1 MGWAVAM
8 ETPSQVRCGAH
19 CVCLAL
25 PGTPVLVL
33 AALAVQKEVPNTAIH
48 RQELVQ
54 ILCEEGQMDK
64 AMDVLSDFES
74 LLADNLDLSLLRAS
88 GFAFALRLPLYLRLA
103 VLFHWLRSGI
113 SSFLSSYE
121 HFIICTSKEKDR
133 EREKEKE
140 KEKDKERERE
150 VEMEAALYTNCLLL
164 GLDAS
169 VLGQGGMPR
178 SGLFR
183 HSNPRMG
190 ENLLHFLLSALR
202 GPAQS
207 AKDFAGVWPIFDAGQ
222 SRDFRKIVQ
231 NLINELEAQGALPR
245 SNSRV
250 SSLATCCGQ
259 RFVELLWQLSA
270 HALREVHKRSF
281 PADVITNPL
290 PASLTEIVAQSSNA
304 SALLTVTKARIAIE
318 RRRFLDGAAAAVRRQ
333 ALWSS
338 LAHDMTAEYRA
349 LCAEEAY
356 LHQELEKLQEP
367 RYQREGVIREGQ
379 NGAEGSFEAQKS
391 LSVSKASQLWE
402 SLLGHTAQH
411 EKLASGPIEDLIAHR
426 EHRYRV
432 SGPALRAAMDR
443 SSSVSSNELPSFAPE
458 EEGAPHGTLKSNQ
471 TIFSYSSLN
480 HARLDMAVNALD
492 LNEESRSRIEERS
505 AKGSSPIDVAEILRR
520 WTHSLQRLHKQAL
533 RLARSND
540 GAGPDL
546 IKETSDEGDNGHA
559 QALRATLAEHK
570 QHLANIQALIVQ
582 LKSSMPVIEASIT
595 SLREQVSRATPL
607 MIPSVTSSPLAERL
621 VLEREGYH
629 AQRSE
634 VLSKAGTS
642 NVELVPQSASLKLP
656 QIFSLSAATMGRSS
670 QLPKAR
676 VFAHTARSL
685 EAPAPDNGAEE
696 ASIIKVDLEGRKEDN
711 LASLRQSVHD
721 AALSVSRNSVDTSK
735 PEKPEPGAE
744 HFFTPIVTSKAE
756 DEKTE
761 PLRSSPEYHRFEENS
776 LIENLTN
783 GNEDHHHMDGLSGQ
797 QARVS
802 KPASKCLSYNGLP
815 KRGSSLLPVER
826 QHTETPR
833 ESKGSRPFS
842 PPLLTELSSFSDPY
856 DDLLGAEDFELSD
869 VALEGVWFNPGM

>member
-1 MGWAVAM
+1 M
-8 ETPSQVRCGAH
+8 ESVY
-19 CVCLAL
+19 
-25 PGTPVLVL
+25 
-33 AALAVQKEVPNTAIH
+33 AA
-48 RQELVQ
+48 
-54 ILCEEGQMDK
+54 
-64 AMDVLSDFES
+64 
-74 LLADNLDLSLLRAS
+74 
-88 GFAFALRLPLYLRLA
+88 
-103 VLFHWLRSGI
+103 
-113 SSFLSSYE
+113 
-121 HFIICTSKEKDR
+121 SKEKDR

-281 PADVITNPL
+281 PADVLSNPL
-290 PASLTEIVAQSSNA
+290 PSSLTEIVAQSNNA

-367 RYQREGVIREGQ
+367 RHQREGVIREGL
-379 NGAEGSFEAQKS
+379 NITEGSFEAQKS

-402 SLLGHTAQH
+402 SLISHTAQH

-443 SSSVSSNELPSFAPE
+443 SSIVSSNELPSFTSE
-458 EEGAPHGTLKSNQ
+458 DEGPPNATVQNDQAIL
-471 TIFSYSSLN
+471 SYSNLN
-480 HARLDMAVNALD
+480 HARLDIAVNALE
-492 LNEESRSRIEERS
+492 LNEESRARIDERN

-533 RLARSND
+533 RLFLPRLRLFGSMVASAPILGTTQDAPRPGTWTYELTEQDEMEMQTAIEHFSGRTKFVRRGIAARMVELDAAIPDDWQQVLTGHRDMPLHVGWWASFD
-540 GAGPDL
+540 RQAG
-546 IKETSDEGDNGHA
+546 H
-559 QALRATLAEHK
+559 
-570 QHLANIQALIVQ
+570 
-582 LKSSMPVIEASIT
+582 
-595 SLREQVSRATPL
+595 SLRDMV
-607 MIPSVTSSPLAERL
+607 
-621 VLEREGYH
+621 
-629 AQRSE
+629 RSFME
-634 VLSKAGTS
+634 
-642 NVELVPQSASLKLP
+642 
-656 QIFSLSAATMGRSS
+656 
-670 QLPKAR
+670 
-676 VFAHTARSL
+676 
-685 EAPAPDNGAEE
+685 
-696 ASIIKVDLEGRKEDN
+696 
-711 LASLRQSVHD
+711 
-721 AALSVSRNSVDTSK
+721 
-735 PEKPEPGAE
+735 
-744 HFFTPIVTSKAE
+744 
-756 DEKTE
+756 
-761 PLRSSPEYHRFEENS
+761 
-776 LIENLTN
+776 
-783 GNEDHHHMDGLSGQ
+783 
-797 QARVS
+797 
-802 KPASKCLSYNGLP
+802 
-815 KRGSSLLPVER
+815 
-826 QHTETPR
+826 
-833 ESKGSRPFS
+833 
-842 PPLLTELSSFSDPY
+842 
-856 DDLLGAEDFELSD
+856 
-869 VALEGVWFNPGM
+869 

>member
-1 MGWAVAM
+1 MDSVY
-8 ETPSQVRCGAH
+8 
-19 CVCLAL
+19 
-25 PGTPVLVL
+25 
-33 AALAVQKEVPNTAIH
+33 AAA
-48 RQELVQ
+48 
-54 ILCEEGQMDK
+54 
-64 AMDVLSDFES
+64 
-74 LLADNLDLSLLRAS
+74 
-88 GFAFALRLPLYLRLA
+88 
-103 VLFHWLRSGI
+103 
-113 SSFLSSYE
+113 
-121 HFIICTSKEKDR
+121 SKEKDR
-133 EREKEKE
+133 EREKEKD

-169 VLGQGGMPR
+169 VLGQGGIPR

-207 AKDFAGVWPIFDAGQ
+207 MKDFAGVWPIFDAGQ

-281 PADVITNPL
+281 PADVLSNPL
-290 PASLTEIVAQSSNA
+290 PASLTEIVAQNNHA

-318 RRRFLDGAAAAVRRQ
+318 RRRFLDGSTAAVRRQ

-367 RYQREGVIREGQ
+367 RYQREGLIREGQ
-379 NGAEGSFEAQKS
+379 NGSESSLEAQKS

-402 SLLGHTAQH
+402 SLISHTAQH

-443 SSSVSSNELPSFAPE
+443 SSNVSSNELLSLTEAEEAPAKVKCDQTNSSE
-458 EEGAPHGTLKSNQ
+458 YGSNG
-471 TIFSYSSLN
+471 LN
-480 HARLDMAVNALD
+480 HARLDMAVNALEV
-492 LNEESRSRIEERS
+492 NEESRARSDERV
-505 AKGSSPIDVAEILRR
+505 AKGSSSLDVAEILRR
-520 WTHSLQRLHKQAL
+520 WTHSLQRLHKQAV

-546 IKETSDEGDNGHA
+546 IKETSDDGDNGHA

-570 QHLANIQALIVQ
+570 QHLANIQALIAQ
-582 LKSSMPVIEASIT
+582 LKDSMPGMEASIA
-595 SLREQVSRATPL
+595 SLREQVSRTTPL
-607 MIPSVTSSPLAERL
+607 MVPPSSSSPISDRLVTSK
-621 VLEREGYH
+621 EGYNGQG
-629 AQRSE
+629 AE
-634 VLSKAGTS
+634 VLAKSGAS
-642 NVELVPQSASLKLP
+642 HLELIPPSPALKLP
-656 QIFSLSAATMGRSS
+656 HIFTAAMGRSS

-676 VFAHTARSL
+676 APVHRVRSL
-685 EAPAPDNGAEE
+685 EVSGADNLAEQ
-696 ASIIKVDLEGRKEDN
+696 ASAQNTVKTDLEGSKEDN
-711 LASLRQSVHD
+711 FALLRQSVHN
-721 AALSVSRNSVDTSK
+721 AALSTSRSSMEEVK
-735 PEKPEPGAE
+735 PEKSERGVE
-744 HFFTPIVTSKAE
+744 HFFTPIVSGSGLSKDDVAKKE
-756 DEKTE
+756 SFRT
-761 PLRSSPEYHRFEENS
+761 SPEYHRYSEKSPVEKLRDCEEQY
-776 LIENLTN
+776 
-783 GNEDHHHMDGLSGQ
+783 HHHVEDMSGSQ
-797 QARVS
+797 IRAS
-802 KPASKCLSYNGLP
+802 KPASKCLSYNGFS
-815 KRGSSLLPVER
+815 KRGNPLSDPEM
-826 QHTETPR
+826 QYTEAGC
-833 ESKGSRPFS
+833 ESNGAEFTRPFS
-842 PPLLTELSSFSDPY
+842 PPLLTELSSFSDTF

>member
-1 MGWAVAM
+1 MDSVY
-8 ETPSQVRCGAH
+8 
-19 CVCLAL
+19 
-25 PGTPVLVL
+25 
-33 AALAVQKEVPNTAIH
+33 AA
-48 RQELVQ
+48 
-54 ILCEEGQMDK
+54 
-64 AMDVLSDFES
+64 
-74 LLADNLDLSLLRAS
+74 
-88 GFAFALRLPLYLRLA
+88 
-103 VLFHWLRSGI
+103 
-113 SSFLSSYE
+113 
-121 HFIICTSKEKDR
+121 SKEKDR
-133 EREKEKE
+133 EREKEKD

-281 PADVITNPL
+281 PADVLANPL
-290 PASLTEIVAQSSNA
+290 PASLTEIVAQSNHA

-318 RRRFLDGAAAAVRRQ
+318 RRRFLDGATAAVRRQ

-367 RYQREGVIREGQ
+367 RHQREVLIREGQ
-379 NGAEGSFEAQKS
+379 NSSESALEANKS
-391 LSVSKASQLWE
+391 LSVSRASHLWE
-402 SLLGHTAQH
+402 SLINHTAQH

-443 SSSVSSNELPSFAPE
+443 SSSVSSNELLSFTAAEEAPANFKCDQMNLSE
-458 EEGAPHGTLKSNQ
+458 YGSNG
-471 TIFSYSSLN
+471 LN
-480 HARLDMAVNALD
+480 HARLDMAVNALEI
-492 LNEESRSRIEERS
+492 NEDNRAKSDDRV
-505 AKGSSPIDVAEILRR
+505 AKGSSQLDVAEILRR

-546 IKETSDEGDNGHA
+546 IKETSDDGDNGHA

-582 LKSSMPVIEASIT
+582 LKDSMPGMEASIT
-595 SLREQVSRATPL
+595 SLREQVSRTTPL
-607 MIPSVTSSPLAERL
+607 MVPTSSLSAVSDRLLPL
-621 VLEREGYH
+621 REGYNGQG
-629 AQRSE
+629 AE
-634 VLSKAGTS
+634 VFVKSGTS
-642 NVELVPQSASLKLP
+642 NLELIPPSPALKLP
-656 QIFSLSAATMGRSS
+656 QIFSPAAVGRSS
-670 QLPKAR
+670 QLPRAR
-676 VFAHTARSL
+676 APLQRGRSL
-685 EAPAPDNGAEE
+685 EVSGAVKLAEQV
-696 ASIIKVDLEGRKEDN
+696 SIQNTAKADLEGRREDI
-711 LASLRQSVHD
+711 LALLRQSVHD
-721 AALSVSRNSVDTSK
+721 AALSTSRKPVEEIK
-735 PEKPEPGAE
+735 PEKSERGVE
-744 HFFTPIVTSKAE
+744 HFFTPIMSGNVLSKE
-756 DEKTE
+756 DVEKKE
-761 PLRSSPEYHRFEENS
+761 SLRTSPEYHRYVEKSPVNKHRDSEEHY
-776 LIENLTN
+776 
-783 GNEDHHHMDGLSGQ
+783 HHHVEDMSGSQ
-797 QARVS
+797 TRAS
-802 KPASKCLSYNGLP
+802 KPANKCLSYNGLS
-815 KRGSSLLPVER
+815 KRGDSLSSPEMQR
-826 QHTETPR
+826 I
-833 ESKGSRPFS
+833 GSEFARPFS
-842 PPLLTELSSFSDPY
+842 PPLLTDLSTFSDTF